1 MKWIDRI
8 LAALR
13 TAARD
18 LISEEDIAEEEDRVS
33 ALLAAAQ
40 TRLNVL
46 RDELAKAIAREKQA
60 EAEWQD
66 ALAQANLLDGS
77 VDAALRHGQDDTART
92 QIAAA
97 SRAQIKADELGE
109 RYQGCTRVTARL
121 REEVKALQTQID
133 EARFRQTHLAD
144 REISA
149 EALEQLNR
157 LRRDQRQDARRLRS
171 DLDERKEQLAR
182 REDKLAARDE
192 IERDKP

>member
-33 ALLAAAQ
+33 ALLDAAQ

-109 RYQGCTRVTARL
+109 HYQGCGRVTARL
-121 REEVKALQTQID
+121 RKEVKALQTQID
-133 EARFRQTHLAD
+133 EARFRQSHLAD

-149 EALEQLNR
+149 EALESLNR
-157 LRRDQRQDARRLRS
+157 LRREQRKDTRQLRS
-171 DLDERKEQLAR
+171 DLDVRKEQLAR

-192 IERDKP
+192 VERDK